1 MARVNFAIV
10 AIARREN
17 LYVEEWLN
25 YHYGIGFDRI
35 YLYDN
40 PGAGDADLVFL
51 KDRYDER
58 LVLTTITGEGRQSG
72 AYKHF
77 IDNFREETDWVAFLD
92 LDEFI
97 VLREDKTFRGFWPG
111 MPISGRSL

>member
-17 LYVEEWLN
+17 LDVEEWLN

-51 KDRYDER
+51 RYDER